1 MRHRMGGRQ
10 LGRNSSHRKALFRT
24 LVTSVLDKERIET
37 TIAKAKEIRP
47 IVERMITFGKR
58 GDLAAR
64 RIAAAFISSNDVVKK
79 LFDTIA
85 PRFKD
90 RNGGYTRIIRTR
102 TRIGDG
108 AEMALIELLGA
119 PAAEAAEKT
128 KEEKKKGQANK
139 GKEEKK
145 TEAAKPAKPAK
156 KEKKEE
162 KAKGKG
168 EIEEKAA
175 KKKKAEEKPKEK
187 PRQAGKK
194 KAKEK

>member
-47 IVERMITFGKR
+47 MVERMITFGKR

-64 RIAAAFISSNDVVKK
+64 RIAAAFISRNDVVKK

-119 PAAEAAEKT
+119 PAAEPAEKT
-128 KEEKKKGQANK
+128 KEEKKKGQLKK

-145 TEAAKPAKPAK
+145 TKAVKPAK

-168 EIEEKAA
+168 EEEKAA
-175 KKKKAEEKPKEK
+175 KKKKTEEKPKEK

>member
-145 TEAAKPAKPAK
+145 TEAAKPAK

>member
-47 IVERMITFGKR
+47 MVERMITFGKR

-64 RIAAAFISSNDVVKK
+64 RIAAAFISRNDVVKK

-108 AEMALIELLGA
+108 AGMALIELLGA
-119 PAAEAAEKT
+119 PAAEPTEKT
-128 KEEKKKGQANK
+128 KEEKKKGQLKK

-145 TEAAKPAKPAK
+145 TEAVKPAK

-168 EIEEKAA
+168 EEEKAA
-175 KKKKAEEKPKEK
+175 KKKKTEDKPKGK
-187 PRQAGKK
+187 TLSSRQAGKK
-194 KAKEK
+194 KAKEE

>member
-47 IVERMITFGKR
+47 MVERMITFGKR

-145 TEAAKPAKPAK
+145 TEAAKPAK

-168 EIEEKAA
+168 EEEKAA

>member
-24 LVTSVLDKERIET
+24 LVASVLDKERIET

-64 RIAAAFISSNDVVKK
+64 RIAAAFISRNDVVKK

-108 AEMALIELLGA
+108 AEMAVIELLGA
-119 PAAEAAEKT
+119 PAAETAEKT
-128 KEEKKKGQANK
+128 KEEKKKGQAKK

-145 TEAAKPAKPAK
+145 AEAVKPAKPAK

-162 KAKGKG
+162 KAKGKEG
-168 EIEEKAA
+168 EEKAA
-175 KKKKAEEKPKEK
+175 KKKKTVEKPKEK
-187 PRQAGKK
+187 PAQLGKK
-194 KAKEK
+194 KTKEK